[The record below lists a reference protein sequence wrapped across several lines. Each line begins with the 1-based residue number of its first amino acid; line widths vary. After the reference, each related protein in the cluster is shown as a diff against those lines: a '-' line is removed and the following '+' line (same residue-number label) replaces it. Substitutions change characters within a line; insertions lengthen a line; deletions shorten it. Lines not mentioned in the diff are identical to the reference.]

1 MLFNWRG
8 APLVELLELLNK
20 AMENNSS
27 LFLNPKLLGVGLT
40 LLVLFPDL
48 HHFICSNNDA
58 FLGLTTLFLRQFY

>member
-27 LFLNPKLLGVGLT
+27 LFLNPKLLGVGL
-40 LLVLFPDL
+40 
-48 HHFICSNNDA
+48 C
-58 FLGLTTLFLRQFY
+58 